1 MATGRD
7 VARFVSQLTG
17 GNFVGLYDEAEKNDE
32 MMKNEAQEKFKSLVE
47 RMNKVD
53 KNNKKEIID

>member
-32 MMKNEAQEKFKSLVE
+32 MMKNEAQEKFKSLDE